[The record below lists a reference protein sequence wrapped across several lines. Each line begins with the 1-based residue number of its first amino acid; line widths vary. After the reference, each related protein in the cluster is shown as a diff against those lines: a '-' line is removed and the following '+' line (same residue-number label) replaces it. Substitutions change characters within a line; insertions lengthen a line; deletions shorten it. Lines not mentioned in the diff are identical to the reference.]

1 MFSRRIQ
8 VLLTPSESKK
18 LLAKAVLNKAEV
30 RKALEEG
37 IVVLHPSSTTVFI
50 MDELGYGLPST
61 EMWICGLS
69 APRGLC
75 ASRQILEE
83 SQKKIKKFN
92 PHEYKHS
99 WVLRQ
104 GKLKLEVPLAAI
116 LEEMGSDDIYVKGV
130 NAIDAQR
137 NVGVLF
143 AAQAAGTIGVVR
155 KAFIKKK
162 FKIIIPVGLEKMIPG
177 SIPEAAKKAANH
189 KSFDY
194 TTGTPCGLLPL
205 SGDVITELE
214 AIEILT
220 GATAIVVAAGGVA
233 GAEGATVMVIKG
245 NEDQINKAL
254 DITKEIKGAKLPHVD
269 LLNCADCTRSKC
281 FLSLQYKKE

>member
-1 MFSRRIQ
+1 MFYRRIQ
-8 VLLTPSESKK
+8 VVFTPSESKK

-30 RKALEEG
+30 RKALEGG
-37 IVVLHPSSTTVFI
+37 IVVVHPSSTTVFI
-50 MDELGYGLPST
+50 MDELGYGLPPT
-61 EMWICGLS
+61 EMWLCGLT

-75 ASRQILEE
+75 ASRLILEE

-92 PHEYKHS
+92 PYEYKHS

-104 GKLKLEVPLAAI
+104 GKLELEVPLGAI

-143 AAQAAGTIGVVR
+143 AAEAAGTIGVVR

-177 SIPEAAKKAANH
+177 SIIKAAKKAPRKGFYYA
-189 KSFDY
+189 
-194 TTGTPCGLLPL
+194 TGTPCGLLSL

-220 GATAIVVAAGGVA
+220 GASATVVGAGGVA
-233 GAEGATVMVIKG
+233 GAEGAVVMVIEG

-254 DITKEIKGAKLPHVD
+254 DITKEVKGAKLPHVS
-269 LLNCADCTRSKC
+269 LLDCAECTRSKC

>member
-8 VLLTPSESKK
+8 VVFTPSESKK

-37 IVVLHPSSTTVFI
+37 IVVIHPSSTTVFI
-50 MDELGYGLPST
+50 MDELGYGLPPT
-61 EMWICGLS
+61 KMWICGLT

-75 ASRQILEE
+75 ASRQVLEE
-83 SQKKIKKFN
+83 SQKEIKKYN
-92 PHEYKHS
+92 PYEYKSS

-104 GKLKLEVPLAAI
+104 GKLELEVPLGSI
-116 LEEMGSDDIYVKGV
+116 LEEMGSDDIYVRGV

-143 AAQAAGTIGVVR
+143 AAEAAGTIGVIR
-155 KAFIKKK
+155 KACTKKK

-177 SIPEAAKKAANH
+177 SIIKAAKKAPR
-189 KSFDY
+189 KGFDY
-194 TTGTPCGLLPL
+194 ATGTPCGLMPL

-220 GATAIVVAAGGVA
+220 GASATVVGAGGVA
-233 GAEGATVMVIKG
+233 GAEGAVVMAIEG

-254 DITKEIKGAKLPHVD
+254 DITKEVKGAKLPHVD
-269 LLNCADCTRSKC
+269 LLNCAECTRSKC
-281 FLSLQYKKE
+281 FLSSQYKKE

>member
-30 RKALEEG
+30 RKALEGG
-37 IVVLHPSSTTVFI
+37 IVVVHPSSTTVFI
-50 MDELGYGLPST
+50 MDELGYGLPPT
-61 EMWICGLS
+61 EMWLCGLA

-75 ASRQILEE
+75 ASRQTLEK
-83 SQKKIKKFN
+83 SQKRIKKFD

-104 GKLKLEVPLAAI
+104 GKLELEVPLGAI
-116 LEEMGSDDIYVKGV
+116 LEKMGSDDIYVKGV

-155 KAFIKKK
+155 KAFTKKK

-177 SIPEAAKKAANH
+177 SIIEAAKKAPRKGFNYA
-189 KSFDY
+189 
-194 TTGTPCGLLPL
+194 TGTPCGLMPL

-220 GATAIVVAAGGVA
+220 GASATVVGAGGVA
-233 GAEGATVMVIKG
+233 GAEGAVVMVIEG

-254 DITKEIKGAKLPHVD
+254 DITKEVKGEKLPHVD
-269 LLNCADCTRSKC
+269 LLDCAECTRSKC
-281 FLSLQYKKE
+281 FLSSQYKKE